1 MTNKQDLKAS
11 FEGGFH
17 VLDRC
22 SHHATCIY
30 SLLKIMPCLLLISEL
45 DYFDFSQIK
54 YCFSWFTTEKSASWV
69 SKEVQF
75 FQCIYHNKNLN
86 HITFYN

>member
-11 FEGGFH
+11 FKGGFH

-22 SHHATCIY
+22 FQATCIY
-30 SLLKIMPCLLLISEL
+30 SLLKIVPCLLLSSDL

-54 YCFSWFTTEKSASWV
+54 Y
-69 SKEVQF
+69 
-75 FQCIYHNKNLN
+75 
-86 HITFYN
+86 